1 MKKKAIV
8 ALFILCIGFSVLES
22 ETRAES
28 ASPQVS
34 AKSFII
40 IDAVSGRT
48 LCGENFEDK
57 RAMASTTK
65 IMTSIIA
72 LEKGNLKSQV
82 KVSPRAASVGGSSF
96 NLSIGE
102 RLSLEN
108 MLYGLL
114 LPSGNDAAIAI
125 AEHIGSTE
133 ENFVHMMNEKAVEL
147 GALNTHFAN
156 PHGLDNPQHYS
167 TAKDLA
173 LITRHAL
180 KNEKFREII
189 GTRTKKI
196 DGGNYNK
203 QVTNTNRLLWE
214 SENVHG
220 VKTGYTGNAGKCLV
234 AFANENGLQILS
246 VVLGAHDHFCDS
258 RILLNYALT
267 YYKLTPIIRKNTYC
281 TTVPVQNSFCSEVD
295 LMTTDD
301 VNLALNKDE
310 KLIFELVLPKTI
322 KAPVNKGENIGELQI
337 FINNNLSFSAPLIA
351 ANDVQ
356 AKRYGVILLDILK
369 FWIKIKI

>member
-1 MKKKAIV
+1 M
-8 ALFILCIGFSVLES
+8 LES

-189 GTRTKKI
+189 GTRTKKLMAETI
-196 DGGNYNK
+196 I
-203 QVTNTNRLLWE
+203 NR
-214 SENVHG
+214 
-220 VKTGYTGNAGKCLV
+220 
-234 AFANENGLQILS
+234 
-246 VVLGAHDHFCDS
+246 
-258 RILLNYALT
+258 
-267 YYKLTPIIRKNTYC
+267 
-281 TTVPVQNSFCSEVD
+281 
-295 LMTTDD
+295 
-301 VNLALNKDE
+301 
-310 KLIFELVLPKTI
+310 
-322 KAPVNKGENIGELQI
+322 
-337 FINNNLSFSAPLIA
+337 
-351 ANDVQ
+351 
-356 AKRYGVILLDILK
+356 
-369 FWIKIKI
+369 